1 MNMRPDVSFE
11 NKYSAKGAPLTMAED
26 KAMEKYVDGI
36 LKVEAPKMEDFEG
49 EGGYSREEIE
59 KDKREIER
67 IKKDPKFKEQH
78 ERALIAAGIFYK
90 EGELSDWLGD
100 ETNVILTSE
109 FDDIKR
115 GSDFVLEIPQEDD
128 SFERISID
136 ITISEDQWVLEDK
149 YRSLRTRL
157 SDGKLTDLKY
167 YHSEISNTHGA
178 IENIPRAIVQIK
190 KDQLEELCKNIADKG
205 VNKATHPL
213 QFGFL
218 EEIVQNFQDQLLF
231 VKKLNDELA
240 RNNKPQ
246 HSLAPQKL
254 EKALNVM
261 QKILRQKEDEI
272 KKRGLKEA
280 SRFWQH
286 SLPHFS

>member
-1 MNMRPDVSFE
+1 
-11 NKYSAKGAPLTMAED
+11 
-26 KAMEKYVDGI
+26 MEKYVDGV

-49 EGGYSREEIE
+49 LYSKEEIE

-67 IKKDPKFKEQH
+67 IKKDPKFREQH
-78 ERALIAAGIFYK
+78 GRALIAAGIFYE
-90 EGELSDWLGD
+90 EGERSCWLGY

-115 GSDFVLEIPQEDD
+115 GSDFVLEISQEDD
-128 SFERISID
+128 SFERIAID
-136 ITISEDQWVLEDK
+136 LTISEDQGVLEDK

-167 YHSEISNTHGA
+167 YYSEISKTKGA

-190 KDQLEELCKNIADKG
+190 KDQLEELCKNIADKSID
-205 VNKATHPL
+205 KATHPL

-231 VKKLNDELA
+231 VKRLNEELI

-254 EKALNVM
+254 EKALNII
-261 QKILRQKEDEI
+261 QDILKQKEDEI
-272 KKRGLKEA
+272 KKRGLKQA
-280 SRFWQH
+280 SRFWKH
-286 SLPHFS
+286 SLPHFL